1 MVVVMMA
8 VPVVMPVVVPVIMV
22 MGVIMVMIMVMA
34 MVMSVRGGG
43 VIVRHGQVYSGN
55 RGRCQPWG
63 MRTGTSRALL
73 RFRPFTGW

>member
-22 MGVIMVMIMVMA
+22 MVMVMIMVMA

-55 RGRCQPWG
+55 RGGCQPWG
-63 MRTGTSRALL
+63 MRTGTSRARL

>member
-22 MGVIMVMIMVMA
+22 MVMVMIMVMA

>member
-8 VPVVMPVVVPVIMV
+8 VPVVVPVIMV
-22 MGVIMVMIMVMA
+22 MVMVMIMVMA